1 MAKENEKVYKFN
13 REYTG
18 HLPVSYDPGPGT
30 FILDTIVL
38 PVYRGEDVE
47 DNGRIIQR

>member
-1 MAKENEKVYKFN
+1 MATENEKLFKFN

-18 HLPVSYDPGPGT
+18 HVPSTYEQGPGT

-38 PVYRGEDVE
+38 PIYRGDDAQ
-47 DNGRIIQR
+47 DNGRAIQR